1 MMIQWRYVFITE
13 WGNTLSYFYEKPY
26 LTGLWGFFYEF
37 VSFFLCYG
45 NFWRFVFVA
54 CLLAKSLSDTDC
66 YQQKVILEVKIL
78 PGISH
83 FL

>member
-37 VSFFLCYG
+37 VSFFCVMGTFGVL
-45 NFWRFVFVA
+45 FLLLV
-54 CLLAKSLSDTDC
+54 CLLNLFLIQT
-66 YQQKVILEVKIL
+66 VISKKLY
-78 PGISH
+78 
-83 FL
+83 